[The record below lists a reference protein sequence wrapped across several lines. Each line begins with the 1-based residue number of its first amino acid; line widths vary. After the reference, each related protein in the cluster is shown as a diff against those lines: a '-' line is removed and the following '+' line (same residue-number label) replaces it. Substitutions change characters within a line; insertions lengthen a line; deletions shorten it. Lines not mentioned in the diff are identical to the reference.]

1 MHCGVSWGLVL
12 VVVGAMACTSA
23 GTVKDDPVPPPSAP
37 EVVAPPAASTPPPPA
52 VTEVVNVTV
61 QMTAATL
68 ADECGGAPPAP
79 AAKEKSKA
87 KRDSALRRTACEQSS
102 MQLSV
107 VAAAGSAETQVAVK
121 KVELFDDTGALI
133 GALTPGTPSVWGA
146 DGTYQA
152 WDEKVG
158 AGQELSVSYALSEP
172 PWQNVPD
179 RFNQTYVLKAVITV
193 GSGDQ
198 AVQRD
203 VRVAAP
209 TSLPPNVKT

>member
-1 MHCGVSWGLVL
+1 
-12 VVVGAMACTSA
+12 MACTSA
-23 GTVKDDPVPPPSAP
+23 GTGKDDPVPPPSP
-37 EVVAPPAASTPPPPA
+37 PVVTAPPAASTPPAPA
-52 VTEVVNVTV
+52 AADVVNVTV

-68 ADECGGAPPAP
+68 ADECGGPPPASESAP
-79 AAKEKSKA
+79 AEKQKSKA
-87 KRDSALRRTACEQSS
+87 KRDNARRACDQSS

-107 VAAAGSAETQVAVK
+107 VAAAGSAATQVAVK

-133 GALTPGTPSVWGA
+133 GELTPRTPSVWGA

-152 WDEKVG
+152 WDEKVA
-158 AGQELSVSYALSEP
+158 AGQELSVSYELSQP